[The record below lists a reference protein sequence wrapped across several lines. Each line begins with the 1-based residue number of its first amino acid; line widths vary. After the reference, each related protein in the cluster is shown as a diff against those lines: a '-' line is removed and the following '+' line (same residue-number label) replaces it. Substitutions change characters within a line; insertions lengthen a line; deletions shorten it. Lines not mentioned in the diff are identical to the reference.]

1 MVFEITRSY
10 HFSASH
16 VIAGH
21 PKCGNMHGHNYNL
34 EVTLHS
40 EDLDDQGMVMDFGEL
55 DQCMGAL
62 LDIVDHRF
70 LISKNDLLLYQE
82 LGSHFEVRGMICLEL
97 ERTTAECIAKWFFDS
112 LSEDL
117 GSMVQE
123 VKIWETARSSATY
136 KHS

>member
-34 EVTLHS
+34 EVTLTHHA
-40 EDLDDQGMVMDFGEL
+40 LDDRGMVMDFGEL
-55 DQCMGAL
+55 DKHMEAL

-70 LISKNDLLLYQE
+70 LISKNDLLLYNE
-82 LGSHFEVRGMICLEL
+82 ISGRMGVRGMICLEM
-97 ERTTAECIAKWFFDS
+97 ETSTAECIAKWFFDS